1 MAFDPLIE
9 SRDVN
14 EHSGEPSGDIE
25 DRRTT
30 HPEHC
35 PGRVR
40 PHDPYRAGVP
50 YRRLA
55 QRPSRTRELG
65 DEPVAPFR
73 PRLRAAAAGVRPSR
87 MVAPGLD

>member
-1 MAFDPLIE
+1 MAVDPLIE

-40 PHDPYRAGVP
+40 PHDPYRAGVA

-55 QRPSRTRELG
+55 QCSPHVSELG
-65 DEPVAPFR
+65 SEPVATSR